1 MNPSR
6 RAVLAGLAASSLLP
20 ATRAWAQAW
29 PQRPV
34 KIIIPFPPG
43 NTLDIMSRLIQ
54 PKLAELLGQPVV
66 VENMAG
72 ASGQIGLSA
81 VARAAP
87 DGYTIGGGQG
97 GTLTT
102 LPHTTKKLSY
112 DPLKDF
118 APIALSTTNFLG
130 IAANLDAPFKTI
142 PEMIAYA
149 KANPGKLTVA
159 TNGEGGFPH
168 LAMEDLRMKAGFTY
182 THVPYKGSAP
192 ILNDLIGGQ
201 VQATFDGITGLTAQI
216 RAGKIR
222 LLAVT
227 HASKVSQFPDAAT
240 VNEAVP
246 GYTSNGWF
254 GYIAPVGTPVAI
266 VQRLNSA
273 INTAMRQPDVVEK
286 LGSAGLIVVTEPP
299 AYFDNAIRSDYAKYG
314 KLVKDIGFVPP

>member
-6 RAVLAGLAASSLLP
+6 RAVIAGLAASGLLP
-20 ATRAWAQAW
+20 PGLAQAQAW
-29 PQRPV
+29 PQRPI

-54 PKLAELLGQPVV
+54 SKLGELLGQPIV

-72 ASGQIGLSA
+72 GSGQIGLTA

-102 LPHTTKKLSY
+102 LPHTTRKLSY

-168 LAMEDLRMKAGFTY
+168 LAMEDLRIKAGFTY

-227 HASKVSQFPDAAT
+227 NATKVWQFPDAPT
-240 VNEAVP
+240 VNETVP
-246 GYTSNGWF
+246 GYTSGGWF
-254 GYIAPVGTPVAI
+254 GYIAPAGTPTAI
-266 VQRLNSA
+266 VQRLNTA
-273 INTAMRQPDVVEK
+273 INTAMKQPEVIER
-286 LGSAGLIVVTEPP
+286 LGSAGLIVVTESP
-299 AYFDNAIRSDYAKYG
+299 AYFDNVIRSDYAKYG
-314 KLVKDIGFVPP
+314 KLVKDIGFVPQ

>member
-168 LAMEDLRMKAGFTY
+168 LAMEDLRMKAGFPY

-314 KLVKDIGFVPP
+314 KLVKDIGFVPQ

>member
-20 ATRAWAQAW
+20 ASRAWAQAW

-102 LPHTTKKLSY
+102 LPHTTRKLSY

-168 LAMEDLRMKAGFTY
+168 LAMEDLRIKAGFTY
-182 THVPYKGSAP
+182 THVPYKGSGP

-227 HASKVSQFPDAAT
+227 NGTKVSQFPDAAT

-246 GYTSNGWF
+246 GYTSGGWF
-254 GYIAPVGTPVAI
+254 GYIAPAGTPVAI
-266 VQRLNSA
+266 VQRLNTA
-273 INTAMRQPDVVEK
+273 INTAMRQPEVVEK
-286 LGSAGLIVVTEPP
+286 LGAAGLIVVTDTP
-299 AYFDNAIRSDYAKYG
+299 AYFDNIIRSDFAKYG
-314 KLVKDIGFVPP
+314 KLVKDIGFVPQ

>member
-314 KLVKDIGFVPP
+314 KLVKDIGFVPQ

>member
-6 RAVLAGLAASSLLP
+6 RALIAGMAASGLLP

-29 PQRPV
+29 PQRPI

-54 PKLAELLGQPVV
+54 PKLAELLGQPVI

-72 ASGQIGLSA
+72 ASGQLGLSA

-118 APIALSTTNFLG
+118 VPIAVSTTNFLG

-168 LAMEDLRMKAGFTY
+168 LAMEDLRIKAGFTY
-182 THVPYKGSAP
+182 THVPYKGSGP

-201 VQATFDGITGLTAQI
+201 VQATFDGITGSD
-216 RAGKIR
+216 RADPRRQDPPAGR
-222 LLAVT
+222 DQR
-227 HASKVSQFPDAAT
+227 HQGG
-240 VNEAVP
+240 AVP
-246 GYTSNGWF
+246 G
-254 GYIAPVGTPVAI
+254 
-266 VQRLNSA
+266 RRH
-273 INTAMRQPDVVEK
+273 RQ
-286 LGSAGLIVVTEPP
+286 
-299 AYFDNAIRSDYAKYG
+299 
-314 KLVKDIGFVPP
+314 

>member
-6 RAVLAGLAASSLLP
+6 RAVLAGMAASSLLP
-20 ATRAWAQAW
+20 ASRAWAQAW
-29 PQRPV
+29 PQRPI

-72 ASGQIGLSA
+72 ASGQLGLSA

-254 GYIAPVGTPVAI
+254 GYVAPVGTPVAI
-266 VQRLNSA
+266 VQRLNTA
-273 INTAMRQPDVVEK
+273 INTAMRQPDVLEK

-314 KLVKDIGFVPP
+314 KLVKDIGFVPQ

>member
-1 MNPSR
+1 MNTSR
-6 RAVLAGLAASSLLP
+6 RTVIAGLAASGLLV
-20 ATRAWAQAW
+20 TSRAWAQAW
-29 PQRPV
+29 PQRPI

-43 NTLDIMSRLIQ
+43 NTLDVMSRLIQ

-66 VENMAG
+66 VENMPG
-72 ASGQIGLSA
+72 ASGQLGLSA

-87 DGYTIGGGQG
+87 DGYTLGGGQG

-102 LPHTTKKLSY
+102 LPHTTRKLSY

-142 PEMIAYA
+142 QEMIAYA

-168 LAMEDLRMKAGFTY
+168 LAMEDLRTKGGFTY

-201 VQATFDGITGLTAQI
+201 VQATFDGITGLTPQV

-227 HASKVSQFPDAAT
+227 HATKVSQFPDAAT
-240 VNEAVP
+240 VSDAVP

-254 GYIAPVGTPVAI
+254 GYIAPAGTPAAI
-266 VQRLNSA
+266 VERLNAA
-273 INTAMRQPDVVEK
+273 INTAMKQPDVVEK
-286 LGSAGLIVVTEPP
+286 LGSAGLIVVTDTP
-299 AYFDNAIRSDYAKYG
+299 AYFDKTIRADYAKYG
-314 KLVKDIGFVPP
+314 KLVKDIGFVPQ

>member
-20 ATRAWAQAW
+20 STRAWAQAW

-54 PKLAELLGQPVV
+54 PKLAELLGQSVV

-102 LPHTTKKLSY
+102 LPHTTRKLSY

-182 THVPYKGSAP
+182 THVPDKGSAP

-266 VQRLNSA
+266 VQRLNTA

-314 KLVKDIGFVPP
+314 KLVKDIGFVPQ

>member
-1 MNPSR
+1 MNPTR
-6 RAVLAGLAASSLLP
+6 RTVLAGMAAATMLPAASVL
-20 ATRAWAQAW
+20 AQAW
-29 PQRPV
+29 PQRPI

-43 NTLDIMSRLIQ
+43 NTLDVMSRLIQ
-54 PKLAELLGQPVV
+54 PKLTELLGQSVI

-87 DGYTIGGGQG
+87 DGYIIGGGQG

-130 IAANLDAPFKTI
+130 IAANLDSPFKTI

-149 KANPGKLTVA
+149 KANPGKLTMA

-192 ILNDLIGGQ
+192 IVTDLMGGQ
-201 VQATFDGITGLTAQI
+201 VQAAFDGITGLTPHI
-216 RAGKIR
+216 RSGKIR
-222 LLAVT
+222 LLGVT
-227 HASKVSQFPDAAT
+227 HSTKVTQFPDAAT
-240 VNEAVP
+240 VGDAVP

-254 GYIAPVGTPVAI
+254 GYIAPAGTPAAV
-266 VQRLNSA
+266 VQRLNTA
-273 INTAMRQPDVVEK
+273 INTAMKQPEVVEK
-286 LGSAGLIVVTEPP
+286 LGSAGLIVVAESP

-314 KLVKDIGFVPP
+314 KLVKDIGLVPQ